1 MRPLDP
7 VSRSKNQAA
16 LIKRTSSSIATIL
29 QDNDMSDGDRRL
41 LKDAERILRDL
52 GSQAGR
58 RAKQIKVNEERLAK
72 LESDAARQA
81 SESLAGWFLD
91 DTEGKVAIV
100 LTSNGRSYGRQCLVK
115 DLKGYVTFANVKVE
129 PALKDL
135 VNRVVAAKN
144 SIVSHVAYNAVRA
157 KEPVSVTE
165 QMAKY
170 KQIFDLL
177 KSGHDVKD
185 LTALWN
191 VALVR
196 EQLEKANQRESDA
209 AKAY

>member
-1 MRPLDP
+1 
-7 VSRSKNQAA
+7 
-16 LIKRTSSSIATIL
+16 
-29 QDNDMSDGDRRL
+29 MSDGDRRL

-72 LESDAARQA
+72 LEADAARQA

-100 LTSNGRSYGRQCLVK
+100 LAANGRSYGRQCLVD

-129 PALKDL
+129 PALKDI
-135 VNRVVAAKN
+135 VDRVRAAKE
-144 SIVSHVAYNAVRA
+144 SIVRHVAYNAVRA

-170 KQIFDLL
+170 KQTFDLL
-177 KSGHDVKD
+177 KSGLDVKE

-196 EQLEKANQRESDA
+196 EQLEKAKETLNKWKQL
-209 AKAY
+209 